1 MIVRPWEVGDTLKVD
16 IQKDQQYLIG
26 FVDLEED
33 LTPHSELGW
42 VKTGVFEGEV
52 MFVAGVFPHWE
63 NRFEAYLMMSQ
74 HAGRC
79 MTSIHR
85 YVKQF
90 LDNFPS
96 RRIETPVD
104 VGFKEGHR
112 WVKMLGFEPEG
123 YMKCYRHDGADMVL
137 YARIK

>member
-1 MIVRPWEVGDTLKVD
+1 MAKIDLQD
-16 IQKDQQYLIG
+16 AQSYLIG
-26 FVDLEED
+26 YVDMDED
-33 LTPHSELGW
+33 LTSYSELGW

-52 MFVAGVFPHWE
+52 MFVAGVSPHWE
-63 NRFEAYLMMSQ
+63 DRFEAFLMMSR

-79 MTSIHR
+79 MTSIH
-85 YVKQF
+85 KWAIGF
-90 LDNFPS
+90 LDDFPS

-123 YMKCYRHDGADMVL
+123 YMKCYRPDGADMIL